1 MSLQGHSHWKL
12 WTLGVLL
19 CLSAAALP
27 VFLRWFEYSCLY
39 FPDKNVTR
47 SPDSLGMR
55 WDSRSIVTA
64 DRVHIRAWHVKARAD
79 GAPLVIYLHGNGGNI
94 GDYLDEAS
102 VLVGMGLDVLLV
114 EYRGYGESAGSPSEK
129 GFYLDAQAAYDWAA
143 GELAPPRVVVFG
155 RSLGTAVAA
164 DLAVNRPVSAL
175 ILESPFTSGVEI
187 GKEKFPWL
195 PVRLIMTQKYDTIS
209 KIGRLKCP
217 LLVLHSPDDEVV
229 PFRMGRRLFETAAVP
244 KAFVELRGGHNDGWS
259 ASGGVFADGVSSFI
273 KANLK

>member
-1 MSLQGHSHWKL
+1 M
-12 WTLGVLL
+12 LGVLL
-19 CLSAAALP
+19 CLSAVALP

-39 FPDKNVTR
+39 FPDRNVTR
-47 SPDSLGMR
+47 SPDSLGLQ
-55 WDSRSIVTA
+55 WDSRSVIAEDGT
-64 DRVHIRAWHVKARAD
+64 HIRAWHLKAR
-79 GAPLVIYLHGNGGNI
+79 GQKPPLVIYLHGNGGNI

-102 VLVGMGLDVLLV
+102 VLVHMGLDVLMV
-114 EYRGYGESAGSPSEK
+114 EYRGYGESGGSPSEK
-129 GFYLDAQAAYDWAA
+129 GFYMDARAAYDFAV
-143 GELAPPRVVVFG
+143 GELGASRVVAFG

-164 DLAVNRPVSAL
+164 DLAVNRPVAAL

-195 PVRLIMTQKYDTIS
+195 PVRLIMTQKYDTFS
-209 KIGRLKCP
+209 KISRLKCP
-217 LLVLHSPDDEVV
+217 LLVLHSPDDEIV

-259 ASGGVFADGVSSFI
+259 ASGGAFSEGVSSFL